1 MNEKSKN
8 EGEKIM
14 KKTVLVVTVI
24 LTLALTTQLIA
35 QYECEFDP
43 QVITAR
49 GKAMGNTEVLAT
61 GGDALFSNPANI
73 ALVKTKEINGGMRM
87 FMGTETVD
95 VGSESYDFSYPFH
108 MKIDHLSFVMPYQ
121 IPDATFKTA
130 FGVGYRTYYD
140 YGYNYEFN
148 FEIDEEEYK
157 YEEHGHGGFNTLT
170 FGGALNFNDKF
181 YVGAAFNLGI
191 MGRCKYEYKAG
202 DGPEQKDKMD
212 VSGSF
217 LQLGGTF
224 IPNPKAKIGLMYR
237 PGFKYTKDF
246 KDEGKRKIDI
256 PGIIGLSGQY
266 LITDNLLLVAEY
278 QNRAYEDFEE
288 SNYPIFY
295 DIDNGSALRF
305 GGEYLGTI
313 PVRFGMFMESQP
325 VTDEDD
331 TTPKSMLGFTG
342 GVGFPIGNAMT
353 IDVYGQYG
361 MLKQEGTDW
370 ENSFHSIKFGAA
382 VKYEL

>member
-1 MNEKSKN
+1 
-8 EGEKIM
+8 
-14 KKTVLVVTVI
+14 
-24 LTLALTTQLIA
+24 
-35 QYECEFDP
+35 
-43 QVITAR
+43 
-49 GKAMGNTEVLAT
+49 
-61 GGDALFSNPANI
+61 
-73 ALVKTKEINGGMRM
+73 
-87 FMGTETVD
+87 
-95 VGSESYDFSYPFH
+95 
-108 MKIDHLSFVMPYQ
+108 MPYQ

-140 YGYNYEFN
+140 YGYNYL
-148 FEIDEEEYK
+148 DENDPDCKKETNS
-157 YEEHGHGGFNTLT
+157 HGGFNTLT

-181 YVGAAFNLGI
+181 YVGAALNLGI
-191 MGRCKYEYKAG
+191 MGGCEDVKKYGNVLE
-202 DGPEQKDKMD
+202 DKVKYD

-224 IPNPKAKIGLMYR
+224 IPNPKAKLGLMYR
-237 PGFKYTKDF
+237 PGFTFTKKPKGGNKEKTDV
-246 KDEGKRKIDI
+246 

-370 ENSFHSIKFGAA
+370 EGTDWENSFHSIKLGAA